1 MKKRILVLILLIVSL
16 SVFGCAKIS
25 DLPMD
30 SSASGMQDP
39 KTSAPEDS
47 TVEPEKD
54 ETIIVDKGDQEPGP
68 EENKSEG
75 QINEAVIT
83 ANREFSWNLFKKIN
97 TEDSSGNVFI
107 SPYSIANA
115 LTMALN
121 GAEGNTRVEMEKA
134 LQVAGVTRDDLNRAY
149 AAEANRLSKLDKKVT
164 LQNANSIWLRDSFQ
178 VKKDF
183 IDRNKAYLGAE
194 VQTLDFS
201 DPSSVGVINNWVS
214 DKTNRLIPS
223 IISPPISTETIMYLI
238 NAIYFK
244 GEWTTEFKQENT
256 QEKDFYALDGKTD
269 KVQMMFRGGK
279 IDYLNNDE
287 LQAVRLP
294 YGDEKVSMVVILPKK
309 DLNSWI
315 DSMNGDK
322 WKGILTG
329 FNPVSDLQLQ
339 IPKFK
344 MEYGIKELNGV
355 LKELGMREA
364 FSDGADFSGI
374 ANNLFISQV
383 LHKAVVDVNEQGTEA
398 AAVTAVVMQ
407 VTSFIEP
414 VSFTADRPFF
424 FAIVDNEQGNLLFMG
439 KKIAGDRD

>member
-1 MKKRILVLILLIVSL
+1 M
-16 SVFGCAKIS
+16 
-25 DLPMD
+25 
-30 SSASGMQDP
+30 
-39 KTSAPEDS
+39 
-47 TVEPEKD
+47 
-54 ETIIVDKGDQEPGP
+54 
-68 EENKSEG
+68 
-75 QINEAVIT
+75 
-83 ANREFSWNLFKKIN
+83 
-97 TEDSSGNVFI
+97 
-107 SPYSIANA
+107 
-115 LTMALN
+115 
-121 GAEGNTRVEMEKA
+121 
-134 LQVAGVTRDDLNRAY
+134 
-149 AAEANRLSKLDKKVT
+149 
-164 LQNANSIWLRDSFQ
+164 
-178 VKKDF
+178 
-183 IDRNKAYLGAE
+183 
-194 VQTLDFS
+194 
-201 DPSSVGVINNWVS
+201 GVINNWVS

-355 LKELGMREA
+355 LKELG
-364 FSDGADFSGI
+364 
-374 ANNLFISQV
+374 
-383 LHKAVVDVNEQGTEA
+383 
-398 AAVTAVVMQ
+398 
-407 VTSFIEP
+407 
-414 VSFTADRPFF
+414 
-424 FAIVDNEQGNLLFMG
+424 
-439 KKIAGDRD
+439 

>member
-1 MKKRILVLILLIVSL
+1 MKKRIIALILLIVSL

-25 DLPMD
+25 NLPMD

-39 KTSAPEDS
+39 KPSAPEDS

-54 ETIIVDKGDQEPGP
+54 ETIIVDKGDEEPGP

-75 QINEAVIT
+75 QINEAVGS
-83 ANREFSWNLFKKIN
+83 ANREFSWNLFKKLN

-149 AAEANRLSKLDKKVT
+149 AAEANRLSKLDKKVI

-183 IDRNKAYLGAE
+183 IDRNKDYLGAE

-201 DPSSVGVINNWVS
+201 APSSVGVINNWVS
-214 DKTNRLIPS
+214 DKTNKLIPS
-223 IISPPISTETIMYLI
+223 IISPPISEDTIMYLI

-269 KVQMMFRGGK
+269 KVQMMFRDGK

-294 YGDEKVSMVVILPKK
+294 YGDEKVSMVVVLPKK
-309 DLNSWI
+309 DLNGWI

-322 WKGILTG
+322 WKGILAG

-344 MEYGIKELNGV
+344 MEYGLKELNSV

-364 FSDGADFSGI
+364 FSDRADFTGI

-424 FAIVDNEQGNLLFMG
+424 FAIVDNEEGNLLFMG
-439 KKIAGDRD
+439 KKITGDRD